1 MSVSRAERK
10 KSTQGNGGKLPAR
23 GKERAPTL
31 PRGSP
36 PSLQRGERERGG
48 GKRGEGCWHKLHQIN
63 LQSQGLQL
71 QNLAKVGEEMR
82 TLAHTHFCSTGSCC
96 MPENE
101 WQ

>member
-36 PSLQRGERERGG
+36 PSLQRGERERRRKERRGMLAQTPPDQPTITRFATPEL
-48 GKRGEGCWHKLHQIN
+48 GKGRRRDENTCTHTLLQHWQLLH
-63 LQSQGLQL
+63 
-71 QNLAKVGEEMR
+71 A
-82 TLAHTHFCSTGSCC
+82 
-96 MPENE
+96 
-101 WQ
+101 